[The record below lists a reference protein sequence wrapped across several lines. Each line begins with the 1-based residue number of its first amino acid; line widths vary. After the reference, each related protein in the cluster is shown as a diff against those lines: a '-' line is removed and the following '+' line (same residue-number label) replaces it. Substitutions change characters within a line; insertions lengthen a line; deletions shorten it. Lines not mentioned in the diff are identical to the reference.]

1 MSATDRGMLIG
12 AVLAL
17 AAVAF
22 GFWSMVLV
30 ALFVLVGYGVGRVL
44 EGKLDL
50 RSVADALRGR
60 RSS

>member
-1 MSATDRGMLIG
+1 VSATDRGMLIG

>member
-1 MSATDRGMLIG
+1 MLVG

-22 GFWSMVLV
+22 GFWSMILV
-30 ALFVLVGYGVGRVL
+30 AAFVLVGWGVGRVL
-44 EGKLDL
+44 DGKLDL
-50 RSVADALRGR
+50 RSVGDALRGR

>member
-1 MSATDRGMLIG
+1 VSTTDRGILVG

-30 ALFVLVGYGVGRVL
+30 ALFMLIGFGIGRVL

-50 RSVADALRGR
+50 RGVADALRGR